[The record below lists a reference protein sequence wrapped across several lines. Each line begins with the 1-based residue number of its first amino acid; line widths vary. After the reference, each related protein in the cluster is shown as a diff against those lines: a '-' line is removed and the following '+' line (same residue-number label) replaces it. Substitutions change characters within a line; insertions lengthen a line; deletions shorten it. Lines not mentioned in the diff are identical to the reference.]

1 MSNFALVFFPKIAND
16 ALDDFREKYDP
27 EHKRIAPHITL
38 LYPLPEIA
46 MADLMNHLQTISSS
60 TNSFPIKIGGL
71 KKMDDCLFL
80 LVEEGNEKII
90 TLKDHLSSGILSSY
104 IPAHFP
110 FTPDLTIGYFRSLY
124 DEIDTQSFENAHNEA
139 KEFNFMFSCQL
150 DSIAL
155 LEGDESNTKILQ
167 TFALVK

>member
-1 MSNFALVFFPKIAND
+1 MSKFALVFFPKIAND

-27 EHKRIAPHITL
+27 EYKKIAPHITL

-46 MADLMNHLQTISSS
+46 MADLMFHLQTISSS
-60 TNSFPIKIGGL
+60 TKSFPIKIGGL

-80 LVEEGNEKII
+80 LVDEGNEKII

-104 IPAHFP
+104 IPEHLP
-110 FTPDLTIGYFRSLY
+110 FAPHLTIGNFRSLY

-139 KEFNFMFSCQL
+139 KEFNFKFSCQL

-155 LEGDESNTKILQ
+155 LEGDVSTSKILQ
-167 TFALVK
+167 TFEFQK